1 MQPHVPDPLDSVLYT
16 LMHRA
21 SQPTPPP
28 PVHGAA
34 QVPAEALEA
43 ELLRTNVI
51 TWRGILTKLCTAWA
65 CHVQA
70 PPMFREGFELNVMM
84 LGDTLIIEETPPD
97 MHQLAVLAQ
106 QSKPRKLQ
114 KATYYGY
121 NFESFC
127 TANTPDGPSA
137 PNGWGGPVNTNEQ
150 WCHIVKTRL
159 GDTRVMI
166 GGEVDCVESPSHGA
180 PETVVELK
188 TNMQPRNEQDQLKL
202 QVKMLRMY
210 MQSFL
215 LGVQSIVVGFRDHKG
230 TLLSHEQYRTMDLPR
245 MVRGKPGQW
254 NAHHNLSFGAQILE
268 WLRKEVGREMERW
281 SFHVAQSLKQNEA
294 VRGPYPWRVHR
305 TTQSFLGHLP
315 LPSVEDAEMDYPV
328 YRVSFQPPFQQVTL
342 RYVPPA
348 ELQRDGRRAHRCGL
362 VPSAFYRW
370 ATSPMPSV

>member
-1 MQPHVPDPLDSVLYT
+1 
-16 LMHRA
+16 
-21 SQPTPPP
+21 
-28 PVHGAA
+28 
-34 QVPAEALEA
+34 
-43 ELLRTNVI
+43 
-51 TWRGILTKLCTAWA
+51 
-65 CHVQA
+65 
-70 PPMFREGFELNVMM
+70 MFREGFELNVMM

-97 MHQLAVLAQ
+97 MHQLAALAQ

-166 GGEVDCVESPSHGA
+166 GGEVDCVESPNHGA

-230 TLLSHEQYRTMDLPR
+230 TLLSHEQYRTTDLPR

-254 NAHHNLSFGAQILE
+254 NAHHNLSFGAQVLE

-370 ATSPMPSV
+370 ATSPMPTV